1 MKSGNEQEIL
11 QATLQQKNETI
22 QFTLWNKDIE
32 LLKITN
38 PNAYDEYEFS
48 DVNLRIIQQNKLN
61 WNIGSVNYEIEI
73 LKKSK
78 IFKKSSLINFE
89 NIIFIQK
96 KISDDLT
103 WKFINIKGIVNNI
116 ERSERKTSITLKNS
130 TGTYEIVDWAQV
142 MTIDVQNKDKL
153 LILNIQVHK
162 NQYLNCVDYTKII
175 KIK

>member
-11 QATLQQKNETI
+11 QATLQQKKEKI

-89 NIIFIQK
+89 NITFIQK

-142 MTIDVQNKDKL
+142 MTIDVQIKDKL